1 MYLIEKIFDILI
13 SDYKCE
19 GNTNIKNFKS
29 FASTNSSNKNDLT
42 FIGSN
47 RSDKQ
52 ELLNNTNAGIIICD
66 ESLVV
71 SKSFGSLV
79 IKVDKP
85 KLVFSL
91 IFNFFVIKDK
101 EFIIHSS
108 SLISSKSNI
117 SNCVSVGT
125 NCNIGNVIIDKNTII
140 HNNVT
145 LHDGVVIGKNVE
157 IHSGVVIGSDGY
169 GYSRDNNNLPIR
181 FPHFGGVIIED
192 NVHIGANS
200 CIDNGSLTPTII
212 KSGTKID
219 NLVHIG
225 HNVKIGKCVYI
236 AANSSIAG
244 SSVIGDY
251 SELWLG
257 VSVADG
263 INIGDNCNVGI
274 GSVVIK
280 NIESNKKC
288 FGNPARVFS
297 SNNLNNEV

>member
-1 MYLIEKIFDILI
+1 MYLIKKIFDTII

-19 GNTNIKNFKS
+19 GNTNIINFKS
-29 FASTNSSNKNDLT
+29 FSSTNSSNKNDLT

-52 ELLNNTNAGIIICD
+52 ELLKNTKAGIIICD
-66 ESLVV
+66 KSLIVP
-71 SKSFGSLV
+71 KSSSSLV

-91 IFNFFVIKDK
+91 IFNFFVKKDK
-101 EFIIHSS
+101 EFSIHNS

-117 SNCVSVGT
+117 SKCVSIGT
-125 NCNIGNVIIDKNTII
+125 NCNIGNVIIDQNTII

-225 HNVKIGKCVYI
+225 HNVNIGKNVLI
-236 AANSSIAG
+236 AAQSSIAG
-244 SSVIGDY
+244 SCQ
-251 SELWLG
+251 
-257 VSVADG
+257 
-263 INIGDNCNVGI
+263 IGDNSEIWTGVKIADTIKIGQNSYIGM
-274 GSVVIK
+274 GSVVID
-280 NIESNKKC
+280 NIPENKKC

-297 SNNLNNEV
+297 QK